1 MSCLNSNYTFDR
13 FVVGPSSHFAHDAAL
28 TVSQKPAKKHSPL
41 FIYGDTGLGKTHLL
55 NAIGLKM
62 LYYQPDCIVIYTTVE
77 MFVNEMIAS
86 IRHDRMPLFRQKYFK
101 TTCLLFDDADYLVGR
116 DRAQKEF
123 FHILEMMNDS
133 GKQIVIT
140 SGRYP
145 ENIENL
151 GNRLRSHFQFGLIAQ
166 IKPPELETRVAIIKL
181 KMKEHEVT
189 ISNEVIRYIASQV
202 GFNIIELEGALI
214 QLRTCCVLTGNEIDF
229 DLFEKVLKGRS
240 TFVNL

>member
-28 TVSQKPAKKHSPL
+28 TVSRQPGKKHSPL

-62 LYYQPDCIVIYTTVE
+62 VNYQPDCIVIYITAE
-77 MFVNEMIAS
+77 KFVNEMFDS
-86 IRHDRMPLFRQKYFK
+86 IRYDRMPLFRQKYLN

-123 FHILEMMNDS
+123 FHILQIMNDS

-140 SGRYP
+140 SRRYP

-151 GNRLRSHFQFGLIAQ
+151 GNRLRSHFQGGLITQ
-166 IKPPELETRVAIIKL
+166 IKPPELETRVANYQT
-181 KMKEHEVT
+181 ED
-189 ISNEVIRYIASQV
+189 
-202 GFNIIELEGALI
+202 EG
-214 QLRTCCVLTGNEIDF
+214 E
-229 DLFEKVLKGRS
+229 
-240 TFVNL
+240 